1 MGKTM
6 EIIVEV
12 KNEILGDSVFWRGPA
27 ENIEEIRNI
36 PARETAKAV
45 AMDGQKRVLGMW
57 HVSAVPNVV

>member
-1 MGKTM
+1 M

-45 AMDGQKRVLGMW
+45 AKDGQKRVLGMW
-57 HVSAVPNVV
+57 HVSAA